1 MLIFI
6 KHPDST
12 IVEIIETEE
21 TNIPILEIGKKCKYG
36 YSWTTSS
43 QEKHL
48 SKLNIPDWRKL
59 TYCESEY

>member
-12 IVEIIETEE
+12 IVEIISTDES
-21 TNIPILEIGKKCKYG
+21 NIPILEIGRKCKYG
-36 YSWTTSS
+36 YSWTTTK
-43 QEKHL
+43 QEK
-48 SKLNIPDWRKL
+48 KLKNFLDWRKL